1 MKFNFKKSLVIIVIL
16 FFSGCGVGAKDNSIK
31 VSSSRYVDCSIN
43 SANSI
48 RVEDGKVM
56 LVYDQKLD
64 KREGCMNR
72 H

>member
-1 MKFNFKKSLVIIVIL
+1 MKFNFKEALVTIVIL
-16 FFSGCGVGAKDNSIK
+16 FFSGCGVGAKDNSAK
-31 VSSSRYVDCSIN
+31 VSSIKYVDCSFK
-43 SANSI
+43 SANSM

-64 KREGCMNR
+64 KREGCR